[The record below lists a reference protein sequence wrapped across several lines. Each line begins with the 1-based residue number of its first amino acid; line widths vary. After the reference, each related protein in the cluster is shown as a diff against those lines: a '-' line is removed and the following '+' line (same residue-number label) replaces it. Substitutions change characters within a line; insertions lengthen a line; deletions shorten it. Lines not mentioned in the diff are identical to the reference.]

1 MIRKATSADKKP
13 VLEFC
18 KNTFSWGDYIQDVW
32 DYWLSEGIFLVAEKL
47 TPVGIC
53 HAVFSKGQVWI
64 EGIRVNPDFRREGI
78 ASKLVRKVE
87 SISKEKQIKLSFML
101 IDTKNQ
107 PSLEMAKIL
116 NYKIFQ
122 TWNFYSLTPKPNINY
137 HISFGAIN
145 SENQIEHYVKSWRW
159 VPLDHQKLNF
169 LNSNNYIIYAGTDDN
184 KTIAILED
192 SEHFKNTLI
201 VSLYA
206 GTENNTKNVISFLQ
220 NYGFEK
226 HYQRLQI
233 LTKEFL
239 PDFKGLD
246 FRISFHLMQKLLS

>member
-1 MIRKATSADKKP
+1 MIRKATLYDKKP

-32 DYWLSEGIFLVAEKL
+32 DYWLSEGVFLVAEKL
-47 TPVGIC
+47 IPVGIC
-53 HAVFSKGQVWI
+53 HAVFFKEQVWI
-64 EGIRVNPDFRREGI
+64 EGIRVNPDFRRKGI
-78 ASKLVRKVE
+78 ASKLVRKIE

-101 IDTKNQ
+101 IDTENQ

-122 TWNFYSLTPKPNINY
+122 TWNFYSLTPKPNINH
-137 HISFGAIN
+137 HISFGN
-145 SENQIEHYVKSWRW
+145 TSSKNQIDHYVKSWRW
-159 VPLDHQKLNF
+159 VPLDEENLNF
-169 LNSNNYIIYAGTDDN
+169 LNSNNCIIFSGNDDN

-206 GTENNTKNVISFLQ
+206 GAENNTKNVVSFLQ

-233 LTKEFL
+233 LTKEFF